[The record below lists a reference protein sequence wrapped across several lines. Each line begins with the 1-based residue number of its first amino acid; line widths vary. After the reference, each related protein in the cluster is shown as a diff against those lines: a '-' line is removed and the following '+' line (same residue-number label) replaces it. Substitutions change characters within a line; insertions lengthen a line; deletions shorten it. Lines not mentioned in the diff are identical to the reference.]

1 MFSACPTSFAKKKQ
15 KQNFNDGESCLVLE
29 NQFALFE
36 TFAKGFRL
44 TAKLVE
50 DRSKAETFT
59 PSSVFLL

>member
-1 MFSACPTSFAKKKQ
+1 MFSACPTSFEKKKQ
-15 KQNFNDGESCLVLE
+15 KLNYNGESCLVLE
-29 NQFALFE
+29 KQFALFE
-36 TFAKGFRL
+36 TCAKGFRL